1 MLKNLKEVVI
11 AILPMTL
18 LIVILTFI
26 FAPLDSDEMISIP
39 ENNSW
44 TIFIE
49 KSPLKSL
56 LPELDLKM
64 QSQPSQSYHWHLFLD
79 ESY

>member
-26 FAPLDSDEMISIP
+26 FAPLDSDEMIS
-39 ENNSW
+39 
-44 TIFIE
+44 FC
-49 KSPLKSL
+49 LGQGL
-56 LPELDLKM
+56 
-64 QSQPSQSYHWHLFLD
+64 
-79 ESY
+79 

>member
-26 FAPLDSDEMISIP
+26 FAPLD
-39 ENNSW
+39 
-44 TIFIE
+44 
-49 KSPLKSL
+49 
-56 LPELDLKM
+56 
-64 QSQPSQSYHWHLFLD
+64 
-79 ESY
+79 

>member
-26 FAPLDSDEMISIP
+26 FATLDSD
-39 ENNSW
+39 
-44 TIFIE
+44 
-49 KSPLKSL
+49 
-56 LPELDLKM
+56 
-64 QSQPSQSYHWHLFLD
+64 
-79 ESY
+79 